1 MSSTAID
8 KSPRGLG
15 YIQTAGRWGWFVALG
30 ILLFVLGI
38 LALGDVVVTVVSTI
52 FIGAVLVVGGA
63 FQIIHAFANKSWSA
77 FLLNLAAG
85 ILYLIGGFLIMGEP
99 LQGSA
104 VITLFL
110 LMALLVGGV
119 LRIVIAVRHREV
131 RGWWMLLLGGLISV
145 ALGILLFLSLPW
157 SGFWLLGTLVA
168 IELLVQGA
176 IWVQFGLSLRRLHR
190 AAAGAAF

>member
-1 MSSTAID
+1 MSGTAID

-15 YIQTAGRWGWFVALG
+15 YTQTASRWGWFVALG
-30 ILLFVLGI
+30 VLLFVLGI
-38 LALGDVVVTVVSTI
+38 MALGDVVVVTVVSTI

-63 FQIIHAFANKSWSA
+63 FQIIHAFANKGWSA

-99 LQGSA
+99 LSGS
-104 VITLFL
+104 VIITLFL

-119 LRIVIAVRHREV
+119 LRIVIALRHREV
-131 RGWWMLLLGGLISV
+131 RGWWILLLGGLISV
-145 ALGILLFLSLPW
+145 VLGILLFLSLPW

-190 AAAGAAF
+190 TVAA

>member
-1 MSSTAID
+1 MSGTAID
-8 KSPRGLG
+8 KPPRGLG
-15 YIQTAGRWGWFVALG
+15 YTHTASRWGWFVALG
-30 ILLFVLGI
+30 VLLFVLGV
-38 LALGDVVVTVVSTI
+38 LALGDVVVVTVVSTI
-52 FIGAVLVVGGA
+52 FIGAVLLIGGA
-63 FQIIHAFANKSWSA
+63 FQIIHAFANKAWSA
-77 FLLNLAAG
+77 FLLNLFAG

-99 LQGSA
+99 LQGSV

-119 LRIVIAVRHREV
+119 LRIVIALRHREV

-145 ALGILLFLSLPW
+145 ALGIMLFLSLPW

-190 AAAGAAF
+190 IMA